1 MNTFLDL
8 LIVVVMAIV
17 AVGIVAAGLMFL
29 VKNEKVRKIS
39 FWVIALLGIY
49 IGYVGVRIM
58 RLGFPLQTLVA
69 VVMAL
74 VSVGAIVLNLIGKND
89 EKKLLAARIMAT
101 VALAVGTVN
110 AFS

>member
-8 LIVVVMAIV
+8 LIVVVMTIV

-74 VSVGAIVLNLIGKND
+74 VSVGAIILNLTGKND
-89 EKKLLAARIMAT
+89 EKKFLVARIMAT